1 MTLKAMKLDEVI
13 QEVVFVDKRKG
24 LEREL
29 VR

>member
-13 QEVVFVDKRKG
+13 QEVVFIDKRKG